1 MVGIF
6 VIAILLVLM
15 GVVFLRGKA
24 DGLIAGFNTASPE
37 QKKKVDLKRLRL
49 LVAIF
54 HFVLAALFFLF
65 LLKDSDLA
73 ATIFLSSVAVL
84 AIVIIVLARTW
95 TMKKTPRQE

>member
-1 MVGIF
+1 MIWII

-15 GVVFLRGKA
+15 GILYLRGKA

-37 QKKKVDLKRLRL
+37 QKKKVDIKRLRL

-65 LLKDSDLA
+65 MLKDSDLA
-73 ATIFLSSVAVL
+73 AIIFLSSVAVL
-84 AIVIIVLARTW
+84 ATVIIVLARTW
-95 TMKKTPRQE
+95 AMKTNK